1 MSDKYIDN
9 NWKAEHWNLWR
20 IGRGSEVQGRHRCQ
34 TQPGSSVD
42 IWWCYVNVM
51 YIWWCYMLYKW
62 RIYDVYM
69 MQGKH
74 HCQLD
79 NLFFS
84 SFENF
89 GCWNDL
95 EKQGQDNWKHV
106 DKATLIDRLATVVR
120 SYNWLY
126 RHGGWKIPFIG
137 SKGCRRCEMV
147 ARVTSIV
154 QKVQFSYFSN
164 VSDSNPVAM
173 WQTNKGFLKKSSLF
187 SYC

>member
-1 MSDKYIDN
+1 MSNTETCGELVEEARCRGDI
-9 NWKAEHWNLWR
+9 AARCNLGLLLIYDDALWMWC
-20 IGRGSEVQGRHRCQ
+20 IYGDVICCIN
-34 TQPGSSVD
+34 D
-42 IWWCYVNVM
+42 IYTM
-51 YIWWCYMLYKW
+51 YIWCK
-62 RIYDVYM
+62 
-69 MQGKH
+69 GN
-74 HCQLD
+74 

-106 DKATLIDRLATVVR
+106 DKTTLIDRLATVVR

-187 SYC
+187 SHC